1 MAIEQ
6 TAEHA
11 AENAGRHGGEM
22 LTASDYINHHLSF
35 NVKPVGDAATS
46 FWNIHLDMVVIS
58 VILGI
63 IVATTIWLVARKAT
77 AGVPSKTQAFVE
89 LIFEFVD
96 DQVKGMFHGNRH
108 AFIAP
113 TALTIFLWVLA
124 MNLMDLVPIDWFAKF
139 TGLFGESHAPFRPLP
154 TSDVNTT
161 FALALSV
168 WMLMIFFSIK
178 SKGVGGW
185 IHELFGAPFGM
196 PTLFK
201 PKSALGLIG
210 LLASPLLFLA
220 NFMFNMIEYV
230 SKPLSH
236 AMRLFGN
243 MYASEVIFLL
253 IGLLAATGL
262 FGLFGAVILGTA
274 WAIFHILVVPLQ
286 AFIFMMMTIVYL
298 SMAHESH

>member
-1 MAIEQ
+1 MATEH

-11 AENAGRHGGEM
+11 AEHSGEM
-22 LTASDYINHHLSF
+22 TTATDYINHHLSF
-35 NVKPVGDAATS
+35 NEQFIGGEELANV
-46 FWNIHLDMVVIS
+46 IHLDMFLIS
-58 VILGI
+58 LVLGVL
-63 IVATTIWLVARKAT
+63 VAGSVWLVARKAT
-77 AGVPSKTQAFVE
+77 SGVPSKTQAFVE
-89 LIFEFVD
+89 LIFDFVD
-96 DQVKGMFHGNRH
+96 GQVKGMFHGDRH

-124 MNLMDLVPIDWFAKF
+124 MNMMDLVPIDWFAKF
-139 TGLFGESHAPFRPLP
+139 TSLFGQEHAPFRPLP

-168 WMLMIFFSIK
+168 WVLMIFFSIK
-178 SKGVGGW
+178 AKGVGGW
-185 IHELFGAPFGM
+185 IHEIFGAPFGM
-196 PTLFK
+196 PKLFK
-201 PKSALGLIG
+201 PKSFMGVIGLI
-210 LLASPLLFLA
+210 ASPLLLLA
-220 NFMFNMIEYV
+220 NFMFNMIEYI

-236 AMRLFGN
+236 SMRLFGN

-262 FGLFGAVILGTA
+262 FGMFGAAILGAA

-298 SMAHESH
+298 SMAHEHH

>member
-1 MAIEQ
+1 MTTENTTEHV
-6 TAEHA
+6 TAHS
-11 AENAGRHGGEM
+11 GEAM
-22 LTASDYINHHLSF
+22 TATDYINHHLSF
-35 NVKPVGDAATS
+35 NVKPVGDASTS

-58 VILGI
+58 IVLGL
-63 IVATTIWLVARKAT
+63 IVALFVWLVARKAT
-77 AGVPSKTQAFVE
+77 SGVPSKTQAFVE
-89 LIFEFVD
+89 LIFDFVD
-96 DQVKGMFHGNRH
+96 GQVKGMFHGDRH

-113 TALTIFLWVLA
+113 TAMTIFLWVLA

-139 TGLFGESHAPFRPLP
+139 TGLFGEAHAPFRPLP

-168 WMLMIFFSIK
+168 WILMIFFSIK
-178 SKGVGGW
+178 AKGVGGW

-196 PTLFK
+196 PKMFK
-201 PKSALGLIG
+201 PKSALGVVGLI
-210 LLASPLLFLA
+210 ASPLLFLA
-220 NFMFNMIEYV
+220 NFMFNMIEYI

-253 IGLLAATGL
+253 IGLLAATGVL
-262 FGLFGAVILGTA
+262 GMFGASILGAA